1 MFGIKFD
8 AAEDAA
14 SNLRKAIDD
23 LRQQREQLKQQLAEH
38 EAQREALYLQPI
50 SKADAKQFLFDY
62 IDGWAAQWLS
72 CGALDDLFAKVAKPN
87 RDAEWA
93 SANKISDPWL
103 CLRDI
108 EHVMSGE
115 LPSTGHVFNLK
126 VLPIFGGA
134 LTGMNDTYIGGAC
147 FFFGD
152 LLKAKLGEYFDQ
164 KYCVGHPTGMACEPV
179 ADRRESIS
187 TLDGQISELLA
198 AIKMIDDK
206 LTGLGFKD
214 IPPIKVKEVDD
225 LKHGKRLVRA

>member
-72 CGALDDLFAKVAKPN
+72 HGALDDLFAKVAKPN

-93 SANKISDPWL
+93 SANQISDPWL

-152 LLKAKLGEYFDQ
+152 LLKTKLGEHFDQ
-164 KYCVGHPTGMACEPV
+164 KYCVGHPVGMACEPV

-187 TLDGQISELLA
+187 ALDGQISELLA

-225 LKHGKRLVRA
+225 PKHGKRLVRA

>member
-38 EAQREALYLQPI
+38 EAQRDALYLQPL

-62 IDGWAAQWLS
+62 IDGWAANWLS
-72 CGALDDLFAKVAKPN
+72 QGALDDLFAKVAKPK
-87 RDAEWA
+87 RDAQWA

-108 EHVMSGE
+108 EQVMAGE
-115 LPSTGHVFNLK
+115 IPSTGHVFNLK

-134 LTGMNDTYIGGAC
+134 LTGMNDSYIGGAC

-164 KYCVGHPTGMACEPV
+164 KYCVGHPAGMACEPV
-179 ADRRESIS
+179 TDRRASIS

-225 LKHGKRLVRA
+225 PKHGKRLVRA

>member
-38 EAQREALYLQPI
+38 EAQREALYLQPV

-72 CGALDDLFAKVAKPN
+72 HGSLDDLFARVANPR

-93 SANKISDPWL
+93 KNHNISDSWL

-108 EHVMSGE
+108 EHVVAGDIPESRPVFGVNA
-115 LPSTGHVFNLK
+115 LPL
-126 VLPIFGGA
+126 FGGA

-164 KYCVGHPTGMACEPV
+164 KYCVGHPAGMFCEPV

-206 LTGLGFKD
+206 LFGLGFRD
-214 IPPIKVKEVDD
+214 ISPIKVKEVDD
-225 LKHGKRLVRA
+225 SKRGKRLVRA